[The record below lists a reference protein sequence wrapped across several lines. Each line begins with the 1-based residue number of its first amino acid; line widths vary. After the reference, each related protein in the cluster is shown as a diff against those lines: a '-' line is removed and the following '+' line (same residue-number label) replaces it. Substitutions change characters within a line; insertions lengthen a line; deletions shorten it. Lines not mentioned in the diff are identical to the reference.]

1 MSIRSN
7 SRTARLAQHPIG
19 ALPPTPC
26 PRSGERAIASFI
38 AIVCALVA
46 ALPAGA
52 QNQAPGAPFV
62 PTPIPVV
69 ERMLE
74 LAKVTPGDVVY
85 DLGSGDGRVVITA
98 AQRYGARGVGIEI
111 NPVWV
116 RDARRFAE
124 ALGVTDKVTFRIED
138 LFTTDLREA
147 TVVTLYLYPAMNR
160 KLAPRFLA
168 DLRPGARIVSHEYG
182 IGDWPPDRT
191 EEMVVNGERH
201 VIHFWTV
208 PPAGAPGPK

>member
-1 MSIRSN
+1 MKPPWTR
-7 SRTARLAQHPIG
+7 RCVLASLC
-19 ALPPTPC
+19 A
-26 PRSGERAIASFI
+26 A
-38 AIVCALVA
+38 ALVLGVASA
-46 ALPAGA
+46 AA
-52 QNQAPGAPFV
+52 QAPGAPFV
-62 PTPIPVV
+62 PTPLPVV

-98 AQRYGARGVGIEI
+98 AQRYGARGVGIEL

-124 ALGVTDKVTFRIED
+124 ALGVADKVTFRIED

-160 KLAPRFLA
+160 KLAPRLLA
-168 DLRPGARIVSHEYG
+168 ELKPGARIVSHEYG

-191 EEMVVNGERH
+191 ESMVVNGERH

-208 PPAGAPGPK
+208 PAAGEPGAK